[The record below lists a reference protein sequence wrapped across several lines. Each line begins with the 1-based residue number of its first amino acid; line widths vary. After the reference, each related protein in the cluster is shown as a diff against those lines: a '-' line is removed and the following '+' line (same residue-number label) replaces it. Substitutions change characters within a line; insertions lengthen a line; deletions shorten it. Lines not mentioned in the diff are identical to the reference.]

1 MRGGRTRSL
10 TIHNGEPSIT
20 QETLISLMKLMV
32 KLLRAYVW
40 MTWHREAMKDAVS
53 GDTLRGVAN
62 RL

>member
-1 MRGGRTRSL
+1 
-10 TIHNGEPSIT
+10 
-20 QETLISLMKLMV
+20 MKLMV

>member
-1 MRGGRTRSL
+1 
-10 TIHNGEPSIT
+10 
-20 QETLISLMKLMV
+20 LMV

-40 MTWHREAMKDAVS
+40 MTWHEKAKKDAVS

>member
-1 MRGGRTRSL
+1 
-10 TIHNGEPSIT
+10 
-20 QETLISLMKLMV
+20 MV

-40 MTWHREAMKDAVS
+40 MTWLETARKDAVS